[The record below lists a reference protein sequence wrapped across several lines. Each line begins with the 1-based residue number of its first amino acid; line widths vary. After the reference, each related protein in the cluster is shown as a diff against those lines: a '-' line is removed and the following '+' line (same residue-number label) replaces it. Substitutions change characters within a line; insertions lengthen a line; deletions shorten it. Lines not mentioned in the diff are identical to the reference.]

1 MLITVVVVFV
11 GAGVVV
17 GEGDVAGVSVGVG
30 VAVGEG
36 DGEGGAIGEDDDE
49 ELSGVGVF
57 VEVADFSGDFVV
69 VGVVGLAVSG
79 EVPSSSA
86 GGGLGGSSVGSS

>member
-11 GAGVVV
+11 G
-17 GEGDVAGVSVGVG
+17 VG

-36 DGEGGAIGEDDDE
+36 DAAGVFVGVGVVVGEEDGEGGAIGEDDDE

-57 VEVADFSGDFVV
+57 VEASDFSGDFVV
-69 VGVVGLAVSG
+69 GVVVGLAVSG
-79 EVPSSSA
+79 EVPSSSSA
-86 GGGLGGSSVGSS
+86 GGLGESSVGSS